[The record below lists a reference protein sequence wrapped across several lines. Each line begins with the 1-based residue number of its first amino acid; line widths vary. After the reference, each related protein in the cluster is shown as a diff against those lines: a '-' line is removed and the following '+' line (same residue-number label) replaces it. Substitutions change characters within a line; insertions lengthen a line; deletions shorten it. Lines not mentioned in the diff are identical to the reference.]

1 MINFDH
7 EKHDVV
13 GIAQKTGLN
22 NNAHISVIGIYDREA
37 GRFIRIDHAD
47 RQRMFPSRGCVFAY
61 DFFKKFPDWQ
71 DECVCIAVK
80 PNNNQNVVNGE
91 AYVWSWE
98 YDEYIF
104 AIKAITLSSKLS
116 EDGNENYEILSKHG
130 LLNSEEDEYAVCG
143 NLIYEIKNDT
153 RLIPYWN
160 IEDVI
165 GSSVL
170 KFSDSYYVFDKIMIN
185 DAGKVDITNDDQLIE
200 WYKKNI
206 LKKEWETIYETKE
219 FSAVNHLI
227 VDLLS
232 RVNLPSNIFES
243 RLSRITSM
251 TKNIDLTFAEIED
264 LATSAW
270 FEDIVNASIEAYAN
284 DYLEKVKELK
294 REELELVV
302 AEQKEKIRTA
312 IGELMTRKEELDRH
326 VKEKE
331 KTLEDLD
338 TLINAEMEKKSR
350 ELQENNERLE
360 SLKNEVRTKEEELAK
375 IDNKKDEIIDS
386 FSVIRDV
393 LGHNKRHEEAQ
404 ANPFM
409 FEDIDNAEEEYSI
422 MPAFRKNLEIYLKK
436 FKANKVAIDE
446 IVQKLATHK
455 TILLP
460 DDATLKA
467 LLHATGRCTY
477 LTSFVDVTWKSYQS
491 LWAGGLGAIVE
502 ECKKYPSTIH
512 YLILRNINMSYIPC
526 YLQPIFDIE
535 DELCSFIPNSVNG
548 FPDNLKIICT
558 CSEDEIIPMSA
569 GVLKKMGCIG
579 HGEELSAKQKLERA
593 SIKHPIIEGF
603 LSTELL
609 NSIDKGIDEQ
619 FENSYEEYIK

>member
-13 GIAQKTGLN
+13 GIVQKAGLN
-22 NNAHISVIGIYDREA
+22 EHAHISVIGIFDREA
-37 GRFIRIDHAD
+37 GKFIRIDQAD
-47 RQRMFPSRGCVFAY
+47 RQRLFPSRGFVFAFN
-61 DFFKKFPDWQ
+61 FFKSHLDWQ
-71 DECVCIAVK
+71 EECICIAVK
-80 PNNNQNVVNGE
+80 PNNNQNIVNGE

-98 YDEYIF
+98 YEEYIF
-104 AIKAITLSSKLS
+104 ATKAITLSSRLS

-130 LLNSEEDEYAVCG
+130 LLNSEDIEYAICS
-143 NLIYEIKNDT
+143 NRIYEIRNDT

-160 IEDVI
+160 IDDVI
-165 GSSVL
+165 GTSVL
-170 KFSDSYYVFDKIMIN
+170 KFGDSYYVFEDITN
-185 DAGKVDITNDDQLIE
+185 NEAGKVDITNDDQLIE

-206 LKKEWETIYETKE
+206 LKKEWETIYEAKE
-219 FSAVNHLI
+219 FSVVNNLI
-227 VDLLS
+227 KDLLN
-232 RVNLPSNIFES
+232 RVNIPSNIFES

-270 FEDIVNASIEAYAN
+270 FEDTVNASIEAYAN
-284 DYLEKVKELK
+284 DYLAKVKELK
-294 REELELVV
+294 KEELELVISD
-302 AEQKEKIRTA
+302 QKEKIRIA
-312 IGELMTRKEELDRH
+312 LGELKNRKELLDRDI
-326 VKEKE
+326 KEKK

-338 TLINAEMEKKSR
+338 TLINAEMGKKSR

-360 SLKNEVRTKEEELAK
+360 SIKKEVRSKEEELAK
-375 IDNKKDEIIDS
+375 IDRKKDEIIDS

-393 LGHNKRHEEAQ
+393 LGSNKRQEEDQ
-404 ANPFM
+404 AYPFM
-409 FEDIDNAEEEYSI
+409 FEDVDNANEEYPI
-422 MPAFRKNLEIYLKK
+422 VQAFKKNLEIYLKK
-436 FKANKVAIDE
+436 YKANNVSIDE

-455 TILLP
+455 TVLLP

-467 LLHATGRCTY
+467 LLQATGRCTY

-512 YLILRNINMSYIPC
+512 YLILRNINMSYVPC

-535 DELCSFIPNSVNG
+535 SGFCSFIPNSTEG

-558 CSEDEIIPMSA
+558 CSEDEIIPMSK

-579 HGEELSAKQKLERA
+579 HGTELTAKQKMERA
-593 SIKHPIIEGF
+593 SIKHPIIDGY
-603 LSTELL
+603 LSEQLL
-609 NSIDKGIDEQ
+609 NSIDKGVDEQ
-619 FENSYEEYIK
+619 YEDSYEEYIK

>member
-47 RQRMFPSRGCVFAY
+47 RQRLFPSRGCVFAY

-80 PNNNQNVVNGE
+80 PNNNQNIVNGE

-104 AIKAITLSSKLS
+104 AIKATTLSSKLS

-130 LLNSEEDEYAVCG
+130 LLNSEDIEYAFYG
-143 NLIYEIKNDT
+143 SRIYEIKNDT
-153 RLIPYWN
+153 RLIPYWH
-160 IEDVI
+160 IDDVI
-165 GSSVL
+165 DASVF
-170 KFSDSYYVFDKIMIN
+170 KFGDSYYVFDDIAIN

-206 LKKEWETIYETKE
+206 LKKEWETIYEAKE
-219 FSAVNHLI
+219 FSSINHLI
-227 VDLLS
+227 ADLLS

-302 AEQKEKIRTA
+302 ADQKEKIRTA
-312 IGELMTRKEELDRH
+312 IGELMTRKEDLDRH
-326 VKEKE
+326 IKEKE

-375 IDNKKDEIIDS
+375 IDSKKDDIIDS

-393 LGHNKRHEEAQ
+393 LGSNKRHEEDQ

-422 MPAFRKNLEIYLKK
+422 IPAFRKNLEIYLKK
-436 FKANKVAIDE
+436 FKANKVVIDE

-491 LWAGGLGAIVE
+491 LWAGGLEAIVE

-535 DELCSFIPNSVNG
+535 DELCSFIPNSADG
-548 FPDNLKIICT
+548 FPDNLKIVCT

>member
-7 EKHDVV
+7 EKYDVV
-13 GIAQKTGLN
+13 GIAQKTALN
-22 NNAHISVIGIYDREA
+22 NNAHISIIGISDRET
-37 GRFIRIDHAD
+37 GRFTRIDHAE
-47 RQRMFPSRGCVFAY
+47 RQKLFPSRGFVFAF

-91 AYVWSWE
+91 AYVWSWQ
-98 YDEYIF
+98 YDEFIF
-104 AIKAITLSSKLS
+104 ATKAINLSSKLT
-116 EDGNENYEILSKHG
+116 ENGNENYEILSKHG
-130 LLNSEEDEYAVCG
+130 LLNSEDIEYAVCG
-143 NLIYEIKNDT
+143 NRIYEIKNDT

-160 IEDVI
+160 IDDVI
-165 GSSVL
+165 GAFVL
-170 KFSDSYYVFDKIMIN
+170 KFGDSYYVFDDIAIN

-206 LKKEWETIYETKE
+206 LKKEWETIYEAKE
-219 FSAVNHLI
+219 FSVVNNRI
-227 VDLLS
+227 KELLN
-232 RVNLPSNIFES
+232 RVNLPTNIFES

-284 DYLEKVKELK
+284 DYLEKVKEIK

-302 AEQKEKIRTA
+302 SDQKEKIRMA
-312 IGELMTRKEELDRH
+312 IGELMSRKEILDRDI
-326 VKEKE
+326 KEKE

-360 SLKNEVRTKEEELAK
+360 SLKQEVRSKEEELAK
-375 IDNKKDEIIDS
+375 IGSKKDEIIDS

-393 LGHNKRHEEAQ
+393 LGSNKRHEEEQ

-409 FEDIDNAEEEYSI
+409 FEDVDNAAEEYPI
-422 MPAFRKNLEIYLKK
+422 IQAFKKNLEIYLKK
-436 FKANKVAIDE
+436 FKANNVSIDE

-455 TILLP
+455 TVLLP

-491 LWAGGLGAIVE
+491 LWAGGLGAILE

-535 DELCSFIPNSVNG
+535 SDFCSFIPNSTDG
-548 FPDNLKIICT
+548 FPDNLKILCT
-558 CSEDEIIPMSA
+558 CSEDEIIPMSK

-579 HGEELSAKQKLERA
+579 HGTELTAKQKMERA
-593 SIKHPIIEGF
+593 SIKHPIIDGY
-603 LSTELL
+603 LSEQLL
-609 NSIDKGIDEQ
+609 NSIDKGVEEQ
-619 FENSYEEYIK
+619 FEDSYEEYIK

>member
-47 RQRMFPSRGCVFAY
+47 RQRLFPSRGCVFAY

-80 PNNNQNVVNGE
+80 PNNNQNIVNGE

-104 AIKAITLSSKLS
+104 AIKATTLSSKLS

-130 LLNSEEDEYAVCG
+130 LLNSKDIEYAFYG
-143 NLIYEIKNDT
+143 SRIYEIKNDT
-153 RLIPYWN
+153 RLIPYWH
-160 IEDVI
+160 IDDVI
-165 GSSVL
+165 DASVF
-170 KFSDSYYVFDKIMIN
+170 KFGNSYYVFDDIAIN

-206 LKKEWETIYETKE
+206 LKKEWETIYEAKE
-219 FSAVNHLI
+219 FSSVNHLI
-227 VDLLS
+227 ADLLS
-232 RVNLPSNIFES
+232 RVNLPSNIFER

-270 FEDIVNASIEAYAN
+270 FEDIVNASIETYAN

-302 AEQKEKIRTA
+302 ADQKEKIRTA
-312 IGELMTRKEELDRH
+312 IGELMTRKESLDKNI
-326 VKEKE
+326 KEKE

-338 TLINAEMEKKSR
+338 TLINEEMEKKSR
-350 ELQENNERLE
+350 ELQVNNERLE
-360 SLKNEVRTKEEELAK
+360 SLKNEVRAKEEELAK
-375 IDNKKDEIIDS
+375 IDSKKDEIIDS

-393 LGHNKRHEEAQ
+393 LGSNQRCEEQQ

-409 FEDIDNAEEEYSI
+409 FEDIDNADEEYPI
-422 MPAFRKNLEIYLKK
+422 MQAFRKNLETYLKK

-460 DDATLKA
+460 DDATLNA
-467 LLHATGRCTY
+467 LLYATGRCTY
-477 LTSFVDVTWKSYQS
+477 LTSYVDVTWKSYQS
-491 LWAGGLGAIVE
+491 LWSGGLGAIVE

-512 YLILRNINMSYIPC
+512 YLILRNVNMSYIPC
-526 YLQPIFDIE
+526 YLQPIFDME
-535 DELCSFIPNSVNG
+535 NELCSFIPNSVDG
-548 FPDNLKIICT
+548 FPDNLKIVCT

-569 GVLKKMGCIG
+569 SVLRKMGCIG
-579 HGEELSAKQKLERA
+579 HGEELSSKEKLERA
-593 SIKHPIIEGF
+593 SIRQPISDGF
-603 LSTELL
+603 LSSELL

>member
-37 GRFIRIDHAD
+37 GKFIRIDHAD
-47 RQRMFPSRGCVFAY
+47 RQRLFPSRGCVFAY

-80 PNNNQNVVNGE
+80 PNNNQNIVNGE

-130 LLNSEEDEYAVCG
+130 LLNSEDVEYAICG
-143 NLIYEIKNDT
+143 NRIYEIKNDT
-153 RLIPYWN
+153 RLIPFWN
-160 IEDVI
+160 IDDVI
-165 GSSVL
+165 GSSAL
-170 KFSDSYYVFDKIMIN
+170 KFGDSYYVFDNIVIN

-206 LKKEWETIYETKE
+206 LKKEWETIYEAKE

-227 VDLLS
+227 ADLLN

-302 AEQKEKIRTA
+302 ADQKEKIRTA
-312 IGELMTRKEELDRH
+312 IGELMTRKEDLDRH
-326 VKEKE
+326 IKEKE

-375 IDNKKDEIIDS
+375 IDSKKDDIIDS

-393 LGHNKRHEEAQ
+393 LGSNKRHEEDQ
-404 ANPFM
+404 ANPFI
-409 FEDIDNAEEEYSI
+409 FEDIDNAKEEYSI

-436 FKANKVAIDE
+436 FKANKVVIDE

-535 DELCSFIPNSVNG
+535 DELCSFIPNSVDG
-548 FPDNLKIICT
+548 FPDNLKIVCT

-619 FENSYEEYIK
+619 FEKSYEEYIK

>member
-7 EKHDVV
+7 EKYDVV
-13 GIAQKTGLN
+13 GIAQKTSLN
-22 NNAHISVIGIYDREA
+22 NNAHISVIGISDRET
-37 GRFIRIDHAD
+37 GKFTRIDHAE
-47 RQRMFPSRGCVFAY
+47 RQKLFPSRGFVFAY
-61 DFFKKFPDWQ
+61 DFFKKFPGWE

-80 PNNNQNVVNGE
+80 PNNNQNIVNGE
-91 AYVWSWE
+91 AYVWSWD

-104 AIKAITLSSKLS
+104 AIKAINLSTKLT
-116 EDGNENYEILSKHG
+116 EDGNENYEILFKHG
-130 LLNSEEDEYAVCG
+130 LLNSEDVEYAISG
-143 NLIYEIKNDT
+143 DRIYEIKNDT
-153 RLIPYWN
+153 RMIPYWN
-160 IEDVI
+160 LNDVRDAFLIKI
-165 GSSVL
+165 G
-170 KFSDSYYVFDKIMIN
+170 DSYYVLNDITIN
-185 DAGKVDITNDDQLIE
+185 ESGRVDITNDDQLIE

-206 LKKEWETIYETKE
+206 LKKEWETIYEAKE
-219 FSAVNHLI
+219 FSVVNNL
-227 VDLLS
+227 VKDLLN
-232 RVNLPSNIFES
+232 RVNIPTNIFKS

-251 TKNIDLTFAEIED
+251 TQNIDLTFAEIED

-284 DYLEKVKELK
+284 DYLEKVKEIK

-302 AEQKEKIRTA
+302 SDQKEKIKNA
-312 IGELMTRKEELDRH
+312 IGELIGRKDQLDRDIQA
-326 VKEKE
+326 KE

-360 SLKNEVRTKEEELAK
+360 TLKKEVRAKEEELAK
-375 IDNKKDEIIDS
+375 INGKKDEIIDS
-386 FSVIRDV
+386 FSIIRDV
-393 LGHNKRHEEAQ
+393 LGIHHKKEQDEN
-404 ANPFM
+404 NSFM
-409 FEDIDNAEEEYSI
+409 FEDIDNAKEEYPI
-422 MPAFRKNLEIYLKK
+422 IQAFKKNLEIYLKK
-436 FKANKVAIDE
+436 FKANNVSIDE

-455 TILLP
+455 TVLFP

-467 LLHATGRCTY
+467 LLYATGQCTY

-535 DELCSFIPNSVNG
+535 DEFCSFVPNSTDG
-548 FPDNLKIICT
+548 FPENLRILCT
-558 CSEDEIIPMSA
+558 CSEDEIIPLSN
-569 GVLKKMGCIG
+569 GVLKKIGCIG
-579 HGEELSAKQKLERA
+579 HGTELTTKQKMERA
-593 SIKHPIIEGF
+593 AIKQPIIDGY
-603 LSTELL
+603 LSRELL

-619 FENSYEEYIK
+619 YENSYKEYIK